1 MRRALSSLTLCAV
14 VAMAIGACSS
24 SSGQPVQSSGDSG
37 APDTSTCGVDCG
49 QVDAAVDVAPYDTG
63 WVCPLIPETNVGSTC
78 DACIQGSCD
87 SLWCTCAQS
96 EVVVDAGPNGC
107 LAALACGT
115 SGADAGDAGSAD
127 AGCAGVFSQADAQQ
141 AQTLLSCIAQSCATA
156 CMGLVTLEI

>member
-1 MRRALSSLTLCAV
+1 MSRASSLTLCAV

-37 APDTSTCGVDCG
+37 TPDTSTCGLDCG
-49 QVDAAVDVAPYDTG
+49 PVDAAVDVAPYDTG

-78 DACIQGSCD
+78 DACIQSSCD

-107 LAALACGT
+107 LAAVACNA
-115 SGADAGDAGSAD
+115 SGADAGSAD
-127 AGCAGVFSQADAQQ
+127 AGCVGVFSQADAQQ
-141 AQTLLSCIAQSCATA
+141 AQMLLSCITQSCATA
-156 CMGLVTLEI
+156 CAGLVTLEI